1 MAAIKPVFI
10 LLLLMTMLGVFP
22 IDVILP
28 SIPALARHLG
38 TQTQSITA
46 SIGLLTVLVALAQ
59 LVIGRASDR
68 YGRKPLLLA
77 SLVVAITGSIG
88 CTYAQTATAFH
99 AWRAI
104 QAIGCGGFVLA
115 HALVQD
121 LFDAEQRTRQRIWLS
136 TAGGVFISISPL
148 FGVFLQTHAGWQG
161 SFWVFALLASLAML
175 LAAKALPSSGKRHN
189 FSTNVDS
196 TPANPVRFSCAAAI
210 TMLGFVAHFSFIVL
224 SPVVFLELL
233 QTPANRYG
241 LIMLC
246 YGAAYLLGG
255 MLATTVARRAM
266 EFTQIRLGLALI
278 AVGGGAMGA
287 AHMFTGITSASLLG
301 GACLMTCGVTL
312 MRPAAT
318 TLAMNA
324 LPGRAGS
331 AAAGL
336 NAMTFMGGGVIS
348 FLLGLIATE
357 ARWVLPTTW
366 LVISGLGFALCRAAA
381 MQPTPAVGAATA
393 PALE

>member
-46 SIGLLTVLVALAQ
+46 SVGLLTALVAIAQ
-59 LVIGRASDR
+59 LIIGRASDR

-77 SLVVAITGSIG
+77 SLVVAILGSIG

-99 AWRAI
+99 AWRAV

-121 LFDAEQRTRQRIWLS
+121 LFDAQQRTRQRIWLS
-136 TAGGVFISISPL
+136 TAGGVCISLSPL
-148 FGVFLQTHAGWQG
+148 FGIFLQSHAGWEG

-175 LAAKALPSSGKRHN
+175 LAAKVLPSSHRHHN
-189 FSTNVDS
+189 SSTATDS
-196 TPANPVRFSCAAAI
+196 TPAGPTRFRRAAAI
-210 TMLGFVAHFSFIVL
+210 TMLGFIAHFSFIVL

-233 QTPANRYG
+233 QTPGNRYG

-255 MLATTVARRAM
+255 MLATTIARRVS
-266 EFTQIRLGLALI
+266 EFKQIRLGLVLI
-278 AVGGGAMGA
+278 AIAGGAMGL
-287 AHMFTGITSASLLG
+287 AHMLTGITSTSLLS

-336 NAMTFMGGGVIS
+336 NAITFMGGGAIS
-348 FLLGLIATE
+348 FVLGLAATE
-357 ARWVLPTTW
+357 ARWVLPATW
-366 LVISGLGFALCRAAA
+366 LVVSGLGFALCRAAA
-381 MQPTPAVGAATA
+381 MQPATAVGAATT
-393 PALE
+393 PAFE